1 MALGHAEGEG
11 QEEKNIYS
19 SSSSSSDEDGSGSD
33 SSDDDDDSS
42 SSGSSSS
49 RSSSSGSGSDDD
61 DDREEGSEDENFE
74 VGFWDSLKAVLPWTE
89 AGAKADYA
97 EERLDAHHEFQ
108 EELDEALRIRKMVET
123 GLHDMALD
131 RLMASTEGQ
140 MYHHFHKH
148 RYQLEQTGEWTFV
161 PPSVKR
167 RWRHAVKKTD
177 KVEKLRAYMAMRRD
191 RFLRIRGLCRQVR
204 NARLKSSDL
213 LVTVEPESLID
224 ENLLQVAGGGKK
236 SKPANPFGGA
246 RLKKCHWQNVNSKG
260 EQCFCTNNRMVHPHR
275 LFKDEFGVLI
285 HDTLATC
292 GWHAT
297 RCVSNSHGDDPVV
310 ISTANE
316 GALCN
321 ECLVQLTKGPI
332 RNTTAFGA
340 PGVRFKNKRLGSA
353 DTDPGTGGEEFL
365 LQKEKNGERAARAV
379 QRTYRGYRARHLRAM
394 VALEH
399 PLRALL
405 RVESAIVMQ
414 SLVRRFLA
422 RTLVRQI
429 SAFRN
434 MNATAIQ
441 KMARGMQARALFR
454 RKRAR
459 KMVQRQMLFL
469 LARAHVASAK
479 VARRIREEMRKK
491 NAVALSFQRA
501 WRGKKGRE
509 KAAMLRAITV
519 RRHGAAITTQKFWR
533 CYVARQELGT
543 RRVAH
548 RREVWAAVA
557 MQSTIRMFAD
567 RRRTQKMRRE
577 FDGAVRTLQPLVRG
591 LLARV
596 TARRERALLGQVWGW
611 LGTDTVTA
619 NGIYARFLPKN
630 KYLVSRESAPLQQF
644 SASQSASGNVDAGN
658 YDELQ
663 KGLGSTSSLVRSTLE
678 ALPGERH
685 FTEKFDRDRTGTCSK
700 VEFKIGL
707 ESFLREA
714 GYPLQKEEA
723 ALIVKRYF
731 DGDGF
736 CAWHSFLNSYHNA
749 GSKSSACA
757 RHGRLLCTLCIRTK
771 QLGFKMCECGHVF
784 DAHELV
790 VGGSGPAKGETV
802 RKQDQRGRVVPQ
814 KQLSALLSKGL
825 SKTVVD
831 RPINVEGCSAA
842 SNLRRA
848 QYTNNSPSQ
857 AALISAQRP
866 NGFRVTGAR
875 GGTKTPPHATTS
887 SRARRRWRR
896 QKPGRG
902 SRSITEEASQ
912 PGGITALSLA
922 ELSPPFFGR
931 RTSADGAD
939 GSGAAALSPTAT
951 GDVAGFPK
959 ENLDMVRPANQGATS
974 PNKRK
979 ITYIPSFQEARSQ
992 EKERRD
998 ASCAGR
1004 RGQAE
1009 RAALAEMNSAV
1020 QGKNAADYAAKLQD
1034 DIATNTSR
1042 VDGRLCLAPVMS
1054 KKELRHAVFLERHW
1068 CKLIKDIRN
1077 GATDPHLPISEAERM
1092 RVEGLMIPNKK
1103 RAQRL
1108 DDRLRALGFHA
1119 RASGIYKTAASA
1131 SATGTTASGS
1141 ATAKRRAPGQSS
1153 RNGGGGGGERK
1164 DTSSSAGSRPHTQ
1177 EEKQE
1182 SMAKMVE
1189 ACRKRRPGTAESE
1202 AGGTPEQSVRRKR
1215 RTVTGGEMESAVRLL
1230 KSRGESRARSPST
1243 GAWQAVP
1250 TVEQASK
1257 TAYGL
1262 LTAASANA
1270 AGVVQAPSGRG
1281 FRKHVCLHPGC
1292 GKVFHLKA
1300 SADRHQEKE
1309 HRFRMRLAAPTP
1321 LTDQFMLPSWP
1332 SDGVPWSSGLPA
1344 PGRGKKHT
1352 SVSKG
1357 TVTACRGP
1365 AGRTPTKTA
1374 KTVGAGGSAGDT
1386 VLDRGD
1392 ASLHARF
1399 ACGVPGCSHRF
1410 PEARLLGLHLRMG
1423 HNEFD
1428 LEKMKARRDGTVP
1441 TQTLDGV
1448 TVTAA
1453 IDVGGHVRASFLGA
1467 YRLVPPFQSPT
1478 GCPDIPA
1485 CGLHGRPKHG
1495 CQRCADIARQS
1506 AAVGADD
1513 GGEPEDGRPPMGW
1526 PLPPAK
1532 FYTRAMVVVNHHGRP
1547 INLDLD
1553 CAEELRCPLLRFPL
1567 RSCNPSTGPSV
1578 EHRRADNAT
1587 DDKAG
1592 GDALPDVDS
1601 VLPGFGDGLQGG
1613 QEASRNLTA
1622 SSGGSRKDLTDDGQ
1636 GASAPKNDTDGGS
1649 GSFPARSG
1657 PSIDACIDDNGNDDV
1672 LPQHFLTG
1680 GGIDPAGLG
1689 ENNSHHQHEPQHHQN
1704 THHQRHHQHQH
1715 QHHGALVPA
1724 RLVAVLVDGSGK
1736 GWMAARRLWSVPD
1749 VGHHALAE
1757 AGLTAGDVDRE
1768 QEFFVATEVEYLPL
1782 SLVRDTCTVTVDRK
1796 KDVHSKQRSGVLPK
1810 SMR

>member
-1 MALGHAEGEG
+1 MVLGHAERDE
-11 QEEKNIYS
+11 QEEKDIYS
-19 SSSSSSDEDGSGSD
+19 SGSSSSGDDGSGSYD
-33 SSDDDDDSS
+33 SSDGSS
-42 SSGSSSS
+42 SSGSSNS
-49 RSSSSGSGSDDD
+49 RSSSSESGSGSDDD
-61 DDREEGSEDENFE
+61 DGREEGSEDENFE

-89 AGAKADYA
+89 AGGKARENYNAADYA

-131 RLMASTEGQ
+131 RLMASTEARAHFRYIFCRTRSESPNPNPGKPRIPCGQ

-148 RYQLEQTGEWTFV
+148 RYQLEQTGEWSFV

-224 ENLLQVAGGGKK
+224 ENLLQVAGGDKK
-236 SKPANPFGGA
+236 RKPANAFGGT

-297 RCVSNSHGDDPVV
+297 RCVSNAHGDDPVV
-310 ISTANE
+310 ITTANE

-340 PGVRFKNKRLGSA
+340 PGVRFKNKRVGSG
-353 DTDPGTGGEEFL
+353 DTDSGAGGDEFL
-365 LQKEKNGERAARAV
+365 AWNKWFIKGPGRARKSAIRPRHPQAPPGLPPAGLRPPTAFVPPPPPPPVFSMANFRRQQRLAKWRLQKEEKGARAARAV
-379 QRTYRGYRARHLRAM
+379 QRTYRGYRARQVNHPSAK

-399 PLRALL
+399 PLKALL

-422 RTLVRQI
+422 RTLVQQARARMKSYI

-459 KMVQRQMLFL
+459 ALVQRQMLFF
-469 LARAHVASAK
+469 LARAYVASAK

-509 KAAMLRAITV
+509 TAAMLRATSL

-533 CYVARQELGT
+533 CRLARRELET

-548 RREVWAAVA
+548 RREVRAAVA
-557 MQSTIRMFAD
+557 MQSTVRMFAD
-567 RRRTQKMRRE
+567 RRRAQKMRRDY
-577 FDGAVRTLQPLVRG
+577 DGAVRTLQPLVRG

-596 TARRERALLGQVWGW
+596 AARRERALLGQVWGW
-611 LGTDTVTA
+611 LGTDTATA
-619 NGIYARFLPKN
+619 NDIYARFLPKN
-630 KYLVSRESAPLQQF
+630 KYLVSRENVSLQQF
-644 SASQSASGNVDAGN
+644 SVSQPASGSVGTGN
-658 YDELQ
+658 DDELR
-663 KGLGSTSSLVRSTLE
+663 KGLGPTSALARSTLE
-678 ALPGERH
+678 SLPGEKH

-707 ESFLREA
+707 ESFLREV

-771 QLGFKMCECGHVF
+771 QLGFKMCECGHAF

-790 VGGSGPAKGETV
+790 VGGSGSAKGANV
-802 RKQDQRGRVVPQ
+802 RKQDQRQQRGWVVPQ

-842 SNLRRA
+842 SNLPRR
-848 QYTNNSPSQ
+848 QYANTSPSQ
-857 AALISAQRP
+857 PVL
-866 NGFRVTGAR
+866 TMGAR
-875 GGTKTPPHATTS
+875 GGTKTFPAATTTNRS
-887 SRARRRWRR
+887 RRRSGRR
-896 QKPGRG
+896 TRGRG
-902 SRSITEEASQ
+902 RRTMGEEASQ
-912 PGGITALSLA
+912 PGGVTALSLT

-931 RTSADGAD
+931 RTPADAPDVPGVT
-939 GSGAAALSPTAT
+939 ALSPTAT
-951 GDVAGFPK
+951 GDAVGHPK
-959 ENLDMVRPANQGATS
+959 EVVEVVRPGSQGATS

-979 ITYIPSFQEARSQ
+979 ISYMPTFQEARSQ

-1009 RAALAEMNSAV
+1009 RAALAEMSSAV

-1054 KKELRHAVFLERHW
+1054 KKELRQGFAISAAVPFVKAGTLKVTTDPIGLYLYLLKALSDERHELLEDDRRFTDFVARHAVFLERHW
-1068 CKLIKDIRN
+1068 CKIIKDIRN
-1077 GATDPHLPISEAERM
+1077 GATDPHLPISEGERM

-1131 SATGTTASGS
+1131 SAAAGGTISTATPGA
-1141 ATAKRRAPGQSS
+1141 ATAKQRTIGQSS
-1153 RNGGGGGGERK
+1153 KKGEAEGGGRK
-1164 DTSSSAGSRPHTQ
+1164 GTSSSAGSRPLTQ

-1189 ACRKRRPGTAESE
+1189 ACRKRRPGTVEGDS
-1202 AGGTPEQSVRRKR
+1202 GGTAEQSVRRKR

-1243 GAWQAVP
+1243 GAWQAVSEP
-1250 TVEQASK
+1250 
-1257 TAYGL
+1257 Y
-1262 LTAASANA
+1262 
-1270 AGVVQAPSGRG
+1270 
-1281 FRKHVCLHPGC
+1281 FR
-1292 GKVFHLKA
+1292 
-1300 SADRHQEKE
+1300 SQEKYS
-1309 HRFRMRLAAPTP
+1309 LAI
-1321 LTDQFMLPSWP
+1321 
-1332 SDGVPWSSGLPA
+1332 
-1344 PGRGKKHT
+1344 
-1352 SVSKG
+1352 
-1357 TVTACRGP
+1357 
-1365 AGRTPTKTA
+1365 
-1374 KTVGAGGSAGDT
+1374 SA
-1386 VLDRGD
+1386 
-1392 ASLHARF
+1392 
-1399 ACGVPGCSHRF
+1399 
-1410 PEARLLGLHLRMG
+1410 
-1423 HNEFD
+1423 
-1428 LEKMKARRDGTVP
+1428 
-1441 TQTLDGV
+1441 
-1448 TVTAA
+1448 
-1453 IDVGGHVRASFLGA
+1453 
-1467 YRLVPPFQSPT
+1467 
-1478 GCPDIPA
+1478 
-1485 CGLHGRPKHG
+1485 
-1495 CQRCADIARQS
+1495 
-1506 AAVGADD
+1506 
-1513 GGEPEDGRPPMGW
+1513 
-1526 PLPPAK
+1526 
-1532 FYTRAMVVVNHHGRP
+1532 
-1547 INLDLD
+1547 
-1553 CAEELRCPLLRFPL
+1553 
-1567 RSCNPSTGPSV
+1567 
-1578 EHRRADNAT
+1578 
-1587 DDKAG
+1587 
-1592 GDALPDVDS
+1592 
-1601 VLPGFGDGLQGG
+1601 
-1613 QEASRNLTA
+1613 
-1622 SSGGSRKDLTDDGQ
+1622 
-1636 GASAPKNDTDGGS
+1636 
-1649 GSFPARSG
+1649 
-1657 PSIDACIDDNGNDDV
+1657 
-1672 LPQHFLTG
+1672 
-1680 GGIDPAGLG
+1680 
-1689 ENNSHHQHEPQHHQN
+1689 
-1704 THHQRHHQHQH
+1704 
-1715 QHHGALVPA
+1715 
-1724 RLVAVLVDGSGK
+1724 
-1736 GWMAARRLWSVPD
+1736 
-1749 VGHHALAE
+1749 
-1757 AGLTAGDVDRE
+1757 
-1768 QEFFVATEVEYLPL
+1768 
-1782 SLVRDTCTVTVDRK
+1782 
-1796 KDVHSKQRSGVLPK
+1796 
-1810 SMR
+1810 